1 MVEALNDIEKNVL
14 ITIIG
19 GTIFFKKNYNSLEQS
34 PINKNEKSL
43 ILLYFKTANSMYD
56 RFIKLSRNSLVNYL
70 FQNLTKIEGNLDI
83 IKTIDSK
90 NLIKLLIVTNREVK
104 KREIL
109 FLNRNLLV
117 NNLINK

>member
-1 MVEALNDIEKNVL
+1 
-14 ITIIG
+14 
-19 GTIFFKKNYNSLEQS
+19 
-34 PINKNEKSL
+34 
-43 ILLYFKTANSMYD
+43 MYD

-104 KREIL
+104 KGEIL

-117 NNLINK
+117 NNLFNK